1 MKGIRFGDIIE
12 IRDGKQGYDNA
23 DDRKSK
29 KLQGIVEV
37 KGSQGLII
45 TPSVCEAA
53 PGSPAKCR
61 TSAADYILWVV
72 EV

>member
-37 KGSQGLII
+37 KGSQGVDHYTIGLRGCAWK
-45 TPSVCEAA
+45 PCEV
-53 PGSPAKCR
+53 PNIGC
-61 TSAADYILWVV
+61 
-72 EV
+72 